1 MNDDVASMIAKA
13 IKSKGEVV
21 ETRYH
26 DLMAIYTIRPIKN
39 DQELNIAEKVVDVF
53 TSFNCPPLTGDEQDY
68 LDLLTDVI
76 LKYEEPIAKQ
86 LEAEIDFIELKV
98 AVGEKAFC
106 YTTNFLDA
114 ASWLRAQE
122 YFIKVGE
129 SMKIQYTNR
138 EQGYYKDFIP
148 SEWLDTQ
155 ATCLS
160 ELSEE
165 ELVALDRLGE
175 GRLICKLSEL

>member
-1 MNDDVASMIAKA
+1 MNDVASRIAKA

-21 ETRYH
+21 KTRYH

-39 DQELNIAEKVVDVF
+39 DQELNIAEKVVGVL

-68 LDLLTDVI
+68 LSLLTDVI

-86 LEAEIDFIELKV
+86 LEAEIDFIKLKI
-98 AVGEKAFC
+98 AVGEKVFC
-106 YTTNFLDA
+106 NTTSFLEA
-114 ASWLRAQE
+114 ASMLRAKD
-122 YFIKVGE
+122 YFIKTGE
-129 SMKIQYTNR
+129 SMTIQYTNK
-138 EQGYYKDFIP
+138 ELEEYKDFVP
-148 SEWLDTQ
+148 SEWLETQ

-160 ELSEE
+160 ELSEK
-165 ELVALDRLGE
+165 ELVALDRLGD